1 MDRTIDAIVLDAAKK
16 NAAPR
21 ARSASLRDDPILAA
35 ANCALVTGFG
45 LLMLLVAE
53 RYFALGV

>member
-21 ARSASLRDDPILAA
+21 ARSASLRDAILAA
-35 ANCALVTGFG
+35 ANCALVTGFS
-45 LLMLLVAE
+45 LLMLLVVA
-53 RYFALGV
+53 RYFELGV